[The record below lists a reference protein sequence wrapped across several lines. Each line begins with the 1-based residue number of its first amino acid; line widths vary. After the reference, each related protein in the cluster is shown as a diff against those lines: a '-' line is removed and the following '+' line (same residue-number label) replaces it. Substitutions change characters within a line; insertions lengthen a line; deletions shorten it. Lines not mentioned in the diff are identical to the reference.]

1 MAGLFLSFEG
11 TEGAGKTTQID
22 RLEARLVRA
31 GRPVLRVREP
41 GGTEI
46 GERIRAVL
54 LDRDHGEMAPWTE
67 LCLYVASRAQLMRER
82 IVPALDA
89 GAIVLCDRFGDA
101 SVAYQG
107 GGRGLGPRRVARLNS
122 WATEERRPDR
132 TYLFDLDPRI
142 GLERIRAGRGAA
154 SFDRLESEAIAFH
167 RSVRRAYLALARK
180 DPDRILR
187 LDASLDPDRIESLIA
202 ADLDPR
208 LPR

>member
-46 GERIRAVL
+46 GERIRMVL